1 MTSTHFML
9 LPDIVLLEIFSY
21 LSSEDVLYAFGN
33 LHDFRLLDLLTE
45 YGAFR
50 QICLSSQLSRYQYQV
65 LSKDIWRY
73 DLVRS
78 FVCKEMFSDYIIHFT
93 PCQIFTSLTEL
104 RIFFLRCLT
113 DDLAEFVI
121 AHSSTLTHLSVKR
134 SEQAYI
140 PQNFRTFSHTVLP
153 HLNRLK
159 LLDTD
164 LRCYVWIHWSRLT
177 DCLQSLE
184 HLSTYVE
191 SMSDVYTLAVDGFFP
206 CLQSLH
212 IYVHKSVIKTVSTGL
227 PAIANL
233 HMPNLETFYLYVKKQ
248 GKANEGEEQVEWATL
263 ETLTSH
269 SVMPRLRRYS
279 LIYNL
284 STSVEIQ
291 HIFQSSLFNNDKRH
305 IRIQFAL
312 HINSLTSIDLSDI
325 IDICDIH
332 STHYNNI
339 FVQYNDEDKSK
350 LHYTLFTSSWP
361 SWTIFWMNHHN
372 VAPRSGVHQ
381 LGIKSP
387 NISLHSLGK
396 LCSDANELVCQHP
409 ASFSMVDSLIMA
421 PTPLINLRCL
431 EIHNVVPGLELLFDG
446 NMLPRLHSLRG
457 LIIPLFVAFA
467 SRANQMKTLDTVDHL
482 AITDQG

>member
-1 MTSTHFML
+1 MNTAMTSTHFML

-73 DLVRS
+73 DL
-78 FVCKEMFSDYIIHFT
+78 
-93 PCQIFTSLTEL
+93 
-104 RIFFLRCLT
+104 
-113 DDLAEFVI
+113 
-121 AHSSTLTHLSVKR
+121 
-134 SEQAYI
+134 
-140 PQNFRTFSHTVLP
+140 
-153 HLNRLK
+153 
-159 LLDTD
+159 
-164 LRCYVWIHWSRLT
+164 IHWSRLT